1 MNCKTHCLH
10 CDQEFLS
17 ESAIFLFSTFQNV
30 FLPFIFFLAYYISLM
45 YTLFT
50 SAYIFC
56 FLGVCKT
63 HLSSLQFS
71 TTRVHLWNAIYDL
84 RGKVLWRSLSF
95 NLENVQTFSYPVS
108 CLSFVFVDG
117 MFKIFSERV
126 SFCTGEKHFFLM
138 FEFSIFNLASGGG
151 GGGTGNFVLG
161 GVSKVFTEGLLISM
175 YKMKKVCPLLK

>member
-10 CDQEFLS
+10 YCDQEFLS
-17 ESAIFLFSTFQNV
+17 ESAIFLFNTFQNV

-63 HLSSLQFS
+63 HLTSLQFS

-84 RGKVLWRSLSF
+84 RGKVLCRSLSLTWRMSKHF
-95 NLENVQTFSYPVS
+95 LILFRAS
-108 CLSFVFVDG
+108 LSFSS
-117 MFKIFSERV
+117 MACLRFSQNV
-126 SFCTGEKHFFLM
+126 
-138 FEFSIFNLASGGG
+138 
-151 GGGTGNFVLG
+151 
-161 GVSKVFTEGLLISM
+161 
-175 YKMKKVCPLLK
+175 